1 MSDNV
6 APQFHEFLHDRIILD
21 RTNVLIELHGIGE
34 RYEQLRVVLDRFQP
48 GSKAER
54 IIVADVDPVQPMQG
68 DLKVGLKGEIPEGIA
83 LVELAPELIESK
95 RQRKPSVPRMNL
107 VMK

>member
-1 MSDNV
+1 
-6 APQFHEFLHDRIILD
+6 
-21 RTNVLIELHGIGE
+21 
-34 RYEQLRVVLDRFQP
+34 
-48 GSKAER
+48 
-54 IIVADVDPVQPMQG
+54 MQG